1 MKLNIYNKREI
12 IKTYTA
18 DGYDLMFGT
27 LEDVASAVK
36 LDELETGSD
45 VELIKMVGN
54 LVIHSMDT
62 VKDLLKD
69 IFEGITDEELKHTK
83 INEIVDVFIE
93 VVQYTFRTFG
103 KYASKN

>member
-93 VVQYTFRTFG
+93 AVQYTFRTFG

>member
-1 MKLNIYNKREI
+1 MKLNIYNKRDV

-93 VVQYTFRTFG
+93 VVQYAFRTFG

>member
-93 VVQYTFRTFG
+93 VVQYTFRAFG